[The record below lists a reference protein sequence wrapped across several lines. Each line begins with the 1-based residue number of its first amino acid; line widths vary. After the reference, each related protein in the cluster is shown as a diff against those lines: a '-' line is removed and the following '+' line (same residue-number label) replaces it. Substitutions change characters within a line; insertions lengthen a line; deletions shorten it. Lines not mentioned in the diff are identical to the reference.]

1 MNFKE
6 WLHWFRTMPWVKKWF
21 VILILIRPITD
32 NFYDL
37 KEVSVLTSPLYII
50 GILTP
55 VLIFLSLTSSQ
66 LKPAVRSNVSIPFY
80 LWSALVLLNCFYF
93 YFTDLSLV
101 ALGDVIKYT
110 LPILLFTYC
119 RRFVQSRSDL
129 LGILQTFLYASIFPF
144 GLLLYEK
151 VFNPIAIEYMAGRG
165 GGSRIR
171 GGYGDIMNYAIY
183 TIGSIMITFYYFIS
197 KSNTVDFYRG
207 KVTTHLRNIWFW
219 TKSMSPL
226 WIILGI
232 AWGLFVLSSIKHV
245 STWGN
250 FLMITMML
258 FLFNL
263 RNFKGV
269 LIVIAF
275 STIFVP
281 FFAQDIYNN
290 MLQPLIEKEI
300 NAVSGEGE
308 IETLGNGRM
317 TRWEKYFEIWE
328 KMPMSNHLFGV
339 SFSGF
344 PESIVMMGLGMHSD
358 YIRNLFLAGIIGV
371 LFYVIFLIS
380 LIVKAFTLRVFADK
394 YLALCSVFTVL
405 LYSLSTMPTLY
416 APYLYL
422 LYSIYSFMLLPD
434 EQQH

>member
-55 VLIFLSLTSSQ
+55 ILILMSLTSSK
-66 LKPAVRSNVSIPFY
+66 LRPAVKSNIDVPFY
-80 LWSALVLLNCFYF
+80 IWGSFVIINCLYF

-101 ALGDVIKYT
+101 ALGDTIKYS
-110 LPILLFTYC
+110 LPILLFAYT
-119 RRFVQSRSDL
+119 RRFVQGRTDL
-129 LGILQTFLYASIFPF
+129 LGVLQTFLYASIFPF
-144 GLLLYEK
+144 GLLLYETI
-151 VFNPIAIEYMAGRG
+151 FNPIAIEYMAGRG

-183 TIGSIMITFYYFIS
+183 TIGSIMIIFYYFIS
-197 KSNTVDFYRG
+197 KSNTVEFWKDKSLQWLQNR
-207 KVTTHLRNIWFW
+207 WFW
-219 TKSMSPL
+219 AKSMSPA
-226 WIILGI
+226 WVAAGFI
-232 AWGLFVLSSIKHV
+232 WGLFVLSSIKHV

-250 FLMITMML
+250 FLMIVGML

-263 RNFKGV
+263 RNFKGI
-269 LIVIAF
+269 LIVLAF

-300 NAVSGEGE
+300 NAVSGDGE

-317 TRWEKYFEIWE
+317 TRWEKYFEVWE
-328 KMPMSNHLFGV
+328 KMSFSNHMFGV

-344 PESIVMMGLGMHSD
+344 PEAPVMMGLGMHSD
-358 YIRNLFLAGIIGV
+358 YIRNLFLSGIIGI
-371 LFYVIFLIS
+371 LFYVLFMIAILA
-380 LIVKAFTLRVFADK
+380 KAFTLKVFADK

-416 APYLYL
+416 APFLYL
-422 LYSIYSFMLLPD
+422 LYSIYSFTILPN
-434 EQQH
+434 ERQH